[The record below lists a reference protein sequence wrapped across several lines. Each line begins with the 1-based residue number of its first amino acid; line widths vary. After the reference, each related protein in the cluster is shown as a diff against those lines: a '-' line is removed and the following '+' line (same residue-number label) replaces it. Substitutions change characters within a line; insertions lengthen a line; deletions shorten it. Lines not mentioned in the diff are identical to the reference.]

1 MKKIRL
7 LLLLLS
13 LMCTML
19 SGMSSQELY
28 KKLNNT
34 YGNIKSYQA
43 EVKQDNYFAQIKKSI
58 SYQGRIYFSQG
69 RMLMHF
75 TKPNVQRLYIS
86 GGKAELYDAQSKTL
100 FRSAIKPEFGKMN
113 PVEILQTYWTKSQ
126 VKLTGT
132 SGNISN
138 VQLLPA
144 KDPMISRITAS
155 INHKTGLISKLA
167 YTDASGNQVSY
178 TFTAV
183 KLNGG
188 IPASVWN
195 YTYPKGVQVIQ
206 Q

>member
-1 MKKIRL
+1 MKKIK

-13 LMCTML
+13 LISTLLCGIGT
-19 SGMSSQELY
+19 QELY
-28 KKLNNT
+28 KKLHSA
-34 YGNIKSYQA
+34 YGNLTSYQA
-43 EVKQDNYFAQIKKSI
+43 EVKQDNYFAQIKKTI

-75 TKPNVQRLYIS
+75 TKPNVQRLFIS
-86 GGKAELYDAQSKTL
+86 GGKAELYDAQSQTL

-132 SGNISN
+132 SGNISS
-138 VQLLPA
+138 VQLIPA
-144 KDPMISRITAS
+144 KDPLISRITAS

-167 YTDASGNQVSY
+167 YTDASGNMVSY
-178 TFTAV
+178 SFTAV

-195 YTYPKGVQVIQ
+195 YTYPKNIQVIQ
-206 Q
+206 R